1 MKKFPKTTM
10 EQRKK
15 VIKAIKSGNYDKGLL
30 VDCIRDVQ
38 PGLVDE
44 YIQNLVNK
52 RSYDMMYIPIDRKWF
67 YECRKRIVS
76 LYIERM

>member
-15 VIKAIKSGNYDKGLL
+15 VIKSIKSGNYDKALL
-30 VDCIRDVQ
+30 VECIRDVQ

-67 YECRKRIVS
+67 YECRKRIIS
-76 LYIERM
+76 IYIERM